1 MQQQTPAVG
10 ELIIIGVVLALV
22 VVCYIIPFWRICSK
36 AGYSGA
42 LALLMFV
49 PLANI
54 VLLFFLAFSKWPIE
68 RRLEQAQPG
77 VQSS

>member
-1 MQQQTPAVG
+1 MQDQGPAVG
-10 ELIIIGVVLALV
+10 ELIIIAVVLLVV

-36 AGYSGA
+36 AGYPGA

-54 VLLFFLAFSKWPIE
+54 VLLFFLGFSKWPIE
-68 RRLEQAQPG
+68 KRLEQIQSG
-77 VQSS
+77 SQSS

>member
-1 MQQQTPAVG
+1 MQQTPAFG
-10 ELIIIGVVLALV
+10 EQVIIGAALVLV
-22 VVCYIIPFWRICSK
+22 VVCYIIPFWRICAK
-36 AGYSGA
+36 TGYPGA

-54 VLLFFLAFSKWPIE
+54 ILLFFLGFSKWPIE
-68 RRLEQAQPG
+68 RRLEKLQAG